1 MKAEIWGTPVAYEER
16 GEGMPLVAIHGW
28 TGCRLQMTERLEP
41 VFADLPG
48 YRRIYL
54 DLPGMGETPPCARVQ
69 NTDEMLAFVRAF
81 IDWVVG
87 EKVPYLVAGHSYGGY
102 LVRGL
107 LAAEDSRAAGG
118 ILLCPVA
125 NPVHARRV
133 LPPLVP
139 LVEEPAFVQAL
150 PQPEREA
157 YGGAIAVQNRRSYAA
172 WQREIDGVKDR
183 FDAGYLDAI
192 VRTGYGYARLPEEGK
207 TVDAPALLFLGRQ
220 DDVVGYEEMLEL
232 LPHYPRATLALLEHA
247 GHQLAIDQPETF
259 VAMTRC
265 WLKKWES
272 ERPQQ

>member
-16 GEGMPLVAIHGW
+16 GEGMPLMAIHGW

-41 VFADLPG
+41 VFAGLPG

-81 IDWVVG
+81 IDRVVG

-125 NPVHARRV
+125 
-133 LPPLVP
+133 
-139 LVEEPAFVQAL
+139 
-150 PQPEREA
+150 
-157 YGGAIAVQNRRSYAA
+157 
-172 WQREIDGVKDR
+172 
-183 FDAGYLDAI
+183 
-192 VRTGYGYARLPEEGK
+192 
-207 TVDAPALLFLGRQ
+207 
-220 DDVVGYEEMLEL
+220 
-232 LPHYPRATLALLEHA
+232 
-247 GHQLAIDQPETF
+247 F

-272 ERPQQ
+272 ERPRQ